1 MPYPGQFVILK
12 KPLTLPGFRTLPLSD
27 GWVLSCHEALNVF
40 YLPKHELLLL
50 GLAWQTLPGRASPE
64 RELEALSEGCE
75 GPLTD
80 HQLMELEQSW
90 CGRYVL
96 ICGERVFLDACG
108 LMPVFRSAAGI
119 SCNLTLLAEAMGLET
134 KIYKPGKV
142 MNWMPGPLTPY
153 PEITRAMPSQI
164 CCFKSG
170 ETRRRPLLSLFG
182 PNAADGEERV
192 RLFADVFAN
201 SLRNMRERLP
211 GHKFLL
217 ALTGGYDSRALFA
230 LAKYAGLDF
239 DAYTLEYDG
248 IYLEDMELPKELC
261 RLTGTAHHFIPRD
274 HSRYSA
280 AREEEYL
287 RHTAGLIR
295 DADRLFHAHGQ
306 YQELA
311 APYDET
317 ALLRGSIWETAVEF
331 YGRSFDGSGPKED
344 FYDWFCV
351 PEKSMEKRS
360 LEQYFAWQKRFSQ
373 PELAPC
379 DAFYWEQRAGCWL
392 SAIEDGFDLLAHT
405 VSLQPANCRL
415 LISMLLEFPREE
427 RIVKEHQARII
438 RFACPAIADV
448 PFGKNTVPDQ
458 TILKILR
465 HKLSRLGY
473 RIRTRGLLRTLSL
486 YSGMMKEKN

>member
-64 RELEALSEGCE
+64 RELEALSEGCK

-108 LMPVFRSAAGI
+108 LMPIFRSAAGI
-119 SCNLTLLAEAMGLET
+119 SCSLTLLAEAMGLET
-134 KIYKPGKV
+134 KIYEPGKV

-201 SLRNMRERLP
+201 CLRNMRERLP

-351 PEKSMEKRS
+351 PEKSVEKRS

-458 TILKILR
+458 TILKILA
-465 HKLSRLGY
+465 HKLRRLSY
-473 RIRTRGLLRTLSL
+473 RMETRGLLRTLSL